1 MNLFERLTALGARAA
16 EQGAHLQTEEATK
29 NALVMPFINAL
40 GYNVFDPLEVVPE
53 FTADVGI
60 KRGEKVDY
68 AVMREGRPI
77 LLVEAKAITVDLD
90 RAVMSQLFRYF
101 SVTDAKVA
109 LSTNGIRYHFF
120 SNLDT
125 PNRMD
130 QEPFLELDLADLR
143 SNVVERLQHLTKDDF
158 DEDRLLETAGELK
171 YRGQVK
177 KWLAKQLADPGDE
190 LVRLVASQVASGR
203 LTKAVR
209 ELFGRITREAFS
221 ELVKDRVRDR
231 LRAALSRAGSEDVA
245 GAASLDEGAEASD
258 SEESEINT
266 TAEELQ
272 GFYIVKGVLR
282 RIVAADRVA
291 HRDVRSY
298 FGILLDDNN
307 RKPLARLHF
316 NGRQKFLG
324 LFDNPDKKEE
334 RVALSSLDEIY
345 DYAERL
351 RSTVGYY
358 EQDPGVRPSTRGGH
372 GDPHGDEEAT

>member
-1 MNLFERLTALGARAA
+1 MNLFEKLTALGARAA

-120 SNLDT
+120 SDLDT

-130 QEPFLELDLADLR
+130 QKPFLELDLADLR

-177 KWLAKQLADPGDE
+177 KWLAKQLTDPGDE

-209 ELFGRITREAFS
+209 ELFERITREAFS

-231 LRAALSRAGSEDVA
+231 LRDALSRAGSEEVA
-245 GAASLDEGAEASD
+245 GAAPPEGSETSD
-258 SEESEINT
+258 SEETEINT

-272 GFYIVKGVLR
+272 GFYIVKGILR

-316 NGRQKFLG
+316 NGRQKYLG
-324 LFDNPDKKEE
+324 LFDNAEKKEK

-351 RSTVGYY
+351 RSTVRYY
-358 EQDPGVRPSTRGGH
+358 EQDLEVQPSTRGDDGESD
-372 GDPHGDEEAT
+372 GDQEAT